1 MSEPER
7 KAARREEL
15 ETKLNTKRISKRE
28 LIELET
34 LMEEEF
40 ELMRQESLKEYNE
53 KQALEDEEDK
63 ILKKIMK

>member
-1 MSEPER
+1 MSESER
-7 KAARREEL
+7 KALRREEL
-15 ETKLNTKRISKRE
+15 ETKLNTKRISKQE

-53 KQALEDEEDK
+53 TQA
-63 ILKKIMK
+63 

>member
-1 MSEPER
+1 MTESER
-7 KAARREEL
+7 KTLRREEL
-15 ETKLNTKRISKRE
+15 ETKLNTKRISKKE

>member
-1 MSEPER
+1 MSESER
-7 KAARREEL
+7 KALRREEL
-15 ETKLNTKRISKRE
+15 ETKLNTKRISKKE

>member
-1 MSEPER
+1 MTESER
-7 KAARREEL
+7 KSLRREEL
-15 ETKLNTKRISKRE
+15 ETKLNTKRISKKE

>member
-1 MSEPER
+1 MTESER
-7 KAARREEL
+7 KSLRREEL
-15 ETKLNTKRISKRE
+15 ETKLNTKRISKKE
-28 LIELET
+28 LIELEI

-40 ELMRQESLKEYNE
+40 ELMRQEFLKEYNE